1 MNRGCFVTGTDTGV
15 GKTAITAALA
25 YYLCEHGISVGVMKP
40 IETGIGPDEES
51 RSDAALLRAAAGAM
65 DALDLIS
72 PYRFPDPVAP
82 LAAARRTGKTIEL
95 DRIINAFGRLA
106 SASRPI
112 FVEGVGG
119 LLAPLSESFE
129 TADLIRSLQL
139 PAIVVGRAGLG
150 GINHTMLTLE
160 ALARRNIP
168 VLAVVLNSPCF
179 DGRQSSADGVAQQ
192 VRTTVE
198 LVQELADLPVC
209 GPIAHVSR
217 LAQHWTDG
225 VSELSRDPAIKEL
238 ASLVMHNAR

>member
-25 YYLCEHGISVGVMKP
+25 YYLCEHGVSVGVMKP
-40 IETGIGPDEES
+40 IETGIGPDDES
-51 RSDAALLRAAAGAM
+51 RSDAARLRAAAGAM

-95 DRIINAFGRLA
+95 DRIMHAFGRLA

-160 ALARRNIP
+160 ALARRNIS
-168 VLAVVLNSPCF
+168 VLAVVLNSPCSN
-179 DGRQSSADGVAQQ
+179 GLQSADSVAQQ

-198 LVQELADLPVC
+198 LIQELADLPVC
-209 GPIAHVSR
+209 GPISHVSR

-225 VSELSRDPAIKEL
+225 VSELSGDPAIKEL
-238 ASLVMHNAR
+238 ASLVLHNAR